1 MKTITL
7 ASGVAALVL
16 FPLLSFGAGP
26 VNFSGHWKGAGLM
39 SDTQGNKTPCS
50 EIEIVIR
57 QTPDSMKIELYNAQC
72 GQLNSNWGPY
82 VMGLKN
88 GKVFD
93 GEDDEQIGEIR
104 GNIMKTLSGSS
115 IQYAFNLRL
124 NEAPLNKEPKT
135 APTLDSYYG
144 VRNALGAI
152 VIEGNLKP
160 VTQE

>member
-7 ASGVAALVL
+7 ASGFAAFLL
-16 FPLLSFGAGP
+16 FPLLSLGASP
-26 VNFSGHWKGAGLM
+26 VNFSGHWKGPGIM
-39 SDTQGNKTPCS
+39 SDTKGNKTPCS

-82 VMGLKN
+82 LMSLKN
-88 GKVFD
+88 GKVF
-93 GEDDEQIGEIR
+93 EDDEQIGEIQ

-115 IQYAFNLRL
+115 VQYAFNLRL
-124 NEAPLNKEPKT
+124 NESPKT
-135 APTLDSYYG
+135 TPTLDSYYG

-160 VTQE
+160 VTRE

>member
-7 ASGVAALVL
+7 VSGVAALVL
-16 FPLLSFGAGP
+16 FPLLSFSAGP

-39 SDTQGNKTPCS
+39 SDTKGNKTPCS
-50 EIEIVIR
+50 EVEIVIR

-88 GKVFD
+88 GKVF
-93 GEDDEQIGEIR
+93 EEDEQIGEIQ

-115 IQYAFNLRL
+115 VQYAFNLRL
-124 NEAPLNKEPKT
+124 NEASKT
-135 APTLDSYYG
+135 PPTLDSYYG